1 MLELSWRLPLAWI
14 ALKGDMP
21 ITFPITLN
29 DCTDLAMA
37 IENILEQFPV
47 RALPPHIE
55 FTQSGR
61 N

>member
-1 MLELSWRLPLAWI
+1 MLELSWCLPLAWI

-21 ITFPITLN
+21 MTFPITLN

-47 RALPPHIE
+47 RPLPLRFV